1 MTWLGGRENDAIYSM
16 YTEKKFLPSSF
27 STAVPNG
34 ETFLPRPK
42 KFWKD
47 AKNTQKYRTNTTKYI
62 YFNLHTFCMNQ
73 GQGLFV
79 SIVHISTQKDW
90 WIPRNSALV
99 QSSTRSSLS
108 DNGKGN
114 RLFMRLLSY
123 RREWHRPHWRFEAF
137 AVNDVGPKKVWTP

>member
-34 ETFLPRPK
+34 ETFPK
-42 KFWKD
+42 AQKVLKKI
-47 AKNTQKYRTNTTKYI
+47 AKIQNEYNQI
-62 YFNLHTFCMNQ
+62 HLFLTFI
-73 GQGLFV
+73 LSVWIKAKAFFV
-79 SIVHISTQKDW
+79 SIVHISTQKDDEFQG
-90 WIPRNSALV
+90 SALV